1 MQIILNLL
9 YLYVAVYTAY
19 FFALAVRNL
28 FDRKYKLEKYTAS
41 AVEEENL
48 AVVVYSHN
56 NKLTLEKLVNQLK
69 LQSYPIDRFK
79 MFVILD
85 NCIDGSEDLF
95 ENEKY
100 INVINIKDIGTIGK
114 DEAISQFIKRFSV
127 SRDFDAY
134 VFIDG
139 DRSIPIDFL
148 TSINAA
154 LKSSSVLCGETIVLF
169 DNLSFSEKIKS
180 AFQKYNMNFTQKARS
195 LFGLASLADT
205 GVFVIRKPL
214 LDQIKQINLQNI
226 DEELKYSLLLSK
238 VQVPCVYNPNIQSCV
253 ESYEYKFN
261 RPTLSARMSLFSKCF
276 TQIFSKNWVFAE
288 HVFSLLQPN
297 VCLTG
302 LIYLTLLC
310 FASKYYFFVG
320 FKGIILT
327 LMMFIVGFLL
337 SLLNSRLTFKESVY
351 LAMYP
356 FYSVGHVL
364 KYFPPVQKFVEFVMY
379 KIHGVVSVEKFTIDV
394 MVQVGQSQIPCKM
407 EFISEN
413 DFAKIKFVYKRKSFV
428 TQQHYRMIDAL
439 QELRMKLAEYGYILR
454 ICGGCEYFQSTND
467 GSKNMLKG
475 CCNCTKPSITLQPIK
490 ETCVWNSCSDFS
502 HTDKIS
508 VYDGLEK

>member
-9 YLYVAVYTAY
+9 YVYVAVYTAY
-19 FFALAVRNL
+19 FFALAVKNL
-28 FDRKYKLEKYTAS
+28 FDRKYKIERRTATGI
-41 AVEEENL
+41 EEENL

-56 NKLTLEKLVNQLK
+56 NKMTLGKLVNQLK

-79 MFVILD
+79 MYVILD

-95 ENEKY
+95 ENERY
-100 INVINIKDIGTIGK
+100 VNVINIKDIGTIGK
-114 DEAISQFIKRFSV
+114 DEAIAQFIKRFYVNSG
-127 SRDFDAY
+127 FDAY

-139 DRSIPIDFL
+139 DRSIPVDFL

-154 LKSSSVLCGETIVLF
+154 LKSSSVICGETIVLF
-169 DNLSFSEKIKS
+169 ENLSFSDKIKS
-180 AFQKYNMNFTQKARS
+180 AFQKYNMNFIQKARS
-195 LFGLASLADT
+195 LFGLAAFADT

-214 LDQIKQINLQNI
+214 VDQIKEIDFKNV

-238 VQVPCVYNPNIQSCV
+238 VKVPCVYNPNIQSAV
-253 ESYEYKFN
+253 ETYEYQFN
-261 RPTLSARMSLFSKCF
+261 RPKLSTKMSLFAKCF
-276 TQIFSKNWVFAE
+276 PQIFNKNGVFAE

-297 VCLTG
+297 ICLTG
-302 LIYLTLLC
+302 FIYLMLLC

-337 SLLNSRLTFKESVY
+337 SLLNSRLSFKESVY

-356 FYSVGHVL
+356 FYSFGHVVKHL
-364 KYFPPVQKFVEFVMY
+364 PPVQKLVELV
-379 KIHGVVSVEKFTIDV
+379 KNQINGIVDVEKFAIDV
-394 MVQVGQSQIPCKM
+394 MVQVGQSQIPCKL

-413 DFAKIKFVYKRKSFV
+413 DFARVKFVYKRKSFV

-439 QELRMKLAEYGYILR
+439 QELRMKLREYGYVLR
-454 ICGGCEYFQSTND
+454 ICGACEYFQSTDD

-490 ETCVWNSCSDFS
+490 ETCVWNACSEFS
-502 HTDKIS
+502 HNQGAN
-508 VYDGLEK
+508 V